1 MKINELK
8 HDLAAAFRWTARLNM
23 NEGVGNH
30 FSAWVPGSSREFY
43 VNKAGIHFSQIKAS
57 DLILVTNDLRNKE
70 KELNI
75 IAEETIKKYHIHD
88 LFCKHRIGKVFVG
101 EVSLHVVI
109 WSKHRK
115 EGLDAMTYF
124 ISELKRKVPIWKWAI
139 HKDGTKVPSDCT
151 HQ

>member
-1 MKINELK
+1 MVKVEIIKGPIFPFPADNERTDAGAELTFNGRIRSIEDDK
-8 HDLAAAFRWTARLNM
+8 EITDLEYEQYDGMA
-23 NEGVGNH
+23 
-30 FSAWVPGSSREFY
+30 
-43 VNKAGIHFSQIKAS
+43 
-57 DLILVTNDLRNKE
+57 E
-70 KELNI
+70 KELKI
-75 IAEETIKKYHIHD
+75 IAEETINKFSIHD
-88 LFCKHRIGKVFVG
+88 LFCKHRVGKVKVG

>member
-1 MKINELK
+1 MVKVEIIKGPILP
-8 HDLAAAFRWTARLNM
+8 
-23 NEGVGNH
+23 
-30 FSAWVPGSSREFY
+30 FSADNERTD
-43 VNKAGIHFSQIKAS
+43 AGAELTFNGRVRSIEDDKEIT
-57 DLILVTNDLRNKE
+57 DLEYEQYDGMAE
-70 KELNI
+70 KELKI
-75 IAEETIKKYHIHD
+75 IAEETINKFSIHD
-88 LFCKHRIGKVFVG
+88 LFCKHRVGKVKVG

>member
-1 MKINELK
+1 M
-8 HDLAAAFRWTARLNM
+8 A
-23 NEGVGNH
+23 
-30 FSAWVPGSSREFY
+30 
-43 VNKAGIHFSQIKAS
+43 
-57 DLILVTNDLRNKE
+57 E
-70 KELNI
+70 KELKI
-75 IAEETIKKYHIHD
+75 IAEETINKFSVRD
-88 LFCKHRIGKVFVG
+88 LFCKHRVGKVKVG

>member
-1 MKINELK
+1 MVKVEIIKGPIFPFTADNERTDEGAELTFNGRVRSIEDDK
-8 HDLAAAFRWTARLNM
+8 EITDLEYEQYDVMA
-23 NEGVGNH
+23 
-30 FSAWVPGSSREFY
+30 
-43 VNKAGIHFSQIKAS
+43 
-57 DLILVTNDLRNKE
+57 E
-70 KELNI
+70 KELKI
-75 IAEETIKKYHIHD
+75 IAEETINKFSIHD
-88 LFCKHRIGKVFVG
+88 LFCKHRVGKVKLG

-124 ISELKRKVPIWKWAI
+124 ISELKQKVPIWKWAI

>member
-1 MKINELK
+1 MVKVEIIKGPIFPFPADNERTDAGAELTFNGRVRSIEDDK
-8 HDLAAAFRWTARLNM
+8 EITDLEYEQYDGMA
-23 NEGVGNH
+23 
-30 FSAWVPGSSREFY
+30 
-43 VNKAGIHFSQIKAS
+43 
-57 DLILVTNDLRNKE
+57 E
-70 KELNI
+70 KELKI
-75 IAEETIKKYHIHD
+75 IAEETINKFSVHD
-88 LFCKHRIGKVFVG
+88 LFCKHRVGKVKVG

>member
-1 MKINELK
+1 MVKVEIIKGPIFPFPADNERTDAGAELTFNGRVRSIEDDK
-8 HDLAAAFRWTARLNM
+8 EITDLEYEQYDGMA
-23 NEGVGNH
+23 
-30 FSAWVPGSSREFY
+30 
-43 VNKAGIHFSQIKAS
+43 
-57 DLILVTNDLRNKE
+57 E
-70 KELNI
+70 KELKI
-75 IAEETIKKYHIHD
+75 IAEETINKFSIHD
-88 LFCKHRIGKVFVG
+88 LFCKHRVGKVKVG

>member
-1 MKINELK
+1 MVIVEIIKGPIFSFPADNERTDAGAELTFNGRVRSIEDDK
-8 HDLAAAFRWTARLNM
+8 EITDLEYEQYDGMA
-23 NEGVGNH
+23 
-30 FSAWVPGSSREFY
+30 
-43 VNKAGIHFSQIKAS
+43 
-57 DLILVTNDLRNKE
+57 E
-70 KELNI
+70 KELKI
-75 IAEETIKKYHIHD
+75 IAEETINKFSIHD
-88 LFCKHRIGKVFVG
+88 LFCKHRVGKVKVG

>member
-1 MKINELK
+1 MVKVEIIK
-8 HDLAAAFRWTARLNM
+8 GPIFP
-23 NEGVGNH
+23 
-30 FSAWVPGSSREFY
+30 FSADNERTD
-43 VNKAGIHFSQIKAS
+43 AGAELTFNGRVRSIEDDKEIT
-57 DLILVTNDLRNKE
+57 DLEYEQYDGMAE
-70 KELNI
+70 KELKI
-75 IAEETIKKYHIHD
+75 IAEETINKFSVHD
-88 LFCKHRIGKVFVG
+88 LFCKHRVGKVKVG

-124 ISELKRKVPIWKWAI
+124 ISEIKRNVPIWKWAI